1 MHVDSI
7 FESVNKAH
15 ASSSTWSATLI
26 KIEQKGD
33 VVVHWYSARFNYS
46 TYVSKIALHFRQA
59 WRQRGGRA
67 GQLTLHTHIRQAS
80 SYRYE

>member
-26 KIEQKGD
+26 KTEQKGD
-33 VVVHWYSARFNYS
+33 VVVHWYSAPDFWGR
-46 TYVSKIALHFRQA
+46 
-59 WRQRGGRA
+59 RGPLPGSNPATPTMILMGCR
-67 GQLTLHTHIRQAS
+67 IIV
-80 SYRYE
+80 